1 MKKAKLTYLLSLLIL
16 IVLIVLEYTITLPFN
31 SYILTLIFLFLA
43 LISGFSLC
51 TISEKY
57 FEKNKDK
64 QSNDSDNL
72 TS

>member
-16 IVLIVLEYTITLPFN
+16 ILLIVLEYTVTLPFN

-51 TISEKY
+51 SISEKY
-57 FEKNKDK
+57 FDKNKSN
-64 QSNDSDNL
+64 QSKN
-72 TS
+72 